1 MNRLSSLIKSLIL
14 VAVDG
19 GMLFTLVSISFV
31 KLDGHVFFVKLKGV
45 VAQPRISVPGQRV
58 FHNYSATLARVGY

>member
-31 KLDGHVFFVKLKGV
+31 KFEGHAFFVKGV
-45 VAQPRISVPGQRV
+45 VALPSISVPGQRV